1 MIQLTEKATNIIIK
15 IIKTNSENW
24 VSFLSGIFSNVPIT
38 LLLMLNKPTSN
49 WLYWLFYALTIF
61 ISIALVVFSILLT
74 IKIIN
79 IKEVAKERYDQYI
92 AEKKSIAPIKYA
104 FYLKEECDKKAKS
117 IMVIC
122 ITAII
127 CFISLVALIVA
138 LWFLI

>member
-79 IKEVAKERYDQYI
+79 IKGLRIHKVK
-92 AEKKSIAPIKYA
+92 EKKQY
-104 FYLKEECDKKAKS
+104 
-117 IMVIC
+117 
-122 ITAII
+122 
-127 CFISLVALIVA
+127 
-138 LWFLI
+138 